1 MAIQG
6 RYQFVKKVYPN
17 YLVIIVSN
25 KNKRGYTSC
34 GIDKSILENI
44 EKKKSKLSILKKL
57 EEMNINYIVLDGLT
71 ITKKYESSK
80 NSYDRLFY
88 LEANRKVLLFVGKYL
103 KVAEC
108 EFLQCQ

>member
-17 YLVIIVSN
+17 YLVIIASN
-25 KNKRGYTSC
+25 KNKRVYTSC

-44 EKKKSKLSILKKL
+44 EKKKSKLNLLKKL
-57 EEMNINYIVLDGLT
+57 EKMNINYIVLDGLK
-71 ITKKYESSK
+71 IIKKYE
-80 NSYDRLFY
+80 NSMNKYDRLFY

-108 EFLQCQ
+108 EFL

>member
-1 MAIQG
+1 MAMQG

-17 YLVIIVSN
+17 YLVIIASN

-57 EEMNINYIVLDGLT
+57 EKMNINYIVLDGLT
-71 ITKKYESSK
+71 ISKIFESPT
-80 NSYDRLFY
+80 NRYDKLYY
-88 LEANRKVLLFVGKYL
+88 LEANRKILLFVGKYL
-103 KVAEC
+103 KVAER
-108 EFLQCQ
+108 